1 MVITAS
7 SASSYYLLHLGMVFF
22 SLAHT
27 GGQVFTKAT
36 PVGMCSGSVRLPAPL
51 GHISTV
57 FLAQFTYVIS
67 RM

>member
-1 MVITAS
+1 MAITAS
-7 SASSYYLLHLGMVFF
+7 STSNYYLLHLSMVFF
-22 SLAHT
+22 SLADA

-36 PVGMCSGSVRLPAPL
+36 PVGTCSGSVRLPAPL

-57 FLAQFTYVIS
+57 FLAQFTSVIS